1 MSKFM
6 FKTTI
11 RLFLGFLFKLTD
23 CCVICMVILAK
34 RLKNNPCVFH
44 NNKQYY
50 INIKKICTLLHT
62 VQIYSNSI
70 SAKCKRFKSAGLAY
84 YWGPH
89 TKYYNLECLYN
100 AFESP
105 PSPPCKRLGSPQC
118 RALSTPPQTIYPF

>member
-50 INIKKICTLLHT
+50 INIKKICTLL
-62 VQIYSNSI
+62 QY
-70 SAKCKRFKSAGLAY
+70 
-84 YWGPH
+84 
-89 TKYYNLECLYN
+89 KYIRTASVPSVNALNL
-100 AFESP
+100 
-105 PSPPCKRLGSPQC
+105 RD
-118 RALSTPPQTIYPF
+118 